1 MGDLEEGTSIWGKIG
16 LLTLLITV
24 ATHLAKMRGRR
35 IQCAHAFPGVGR
47 PIMAASWEEG
57 GGYSS
62 SHCGYQKAE
71 ERNVGRGQGKK
82 EPRGHCGG
90 LNVLAH

>member
-1 MGDLEEGTSIWGKIG
+1 MGDLEEGTSIWGRIG

-24 ATHLAKMRGRR
+24 ATHLAEVRGRR
-35 IQCAHAFPGVGR
+35 IQCAHAFPGVD
-47 PIMAASWEEG
+47 PSWQRVGGE